1 MKIAS
6 TNYGLFVSID
16 GTDYTYQLRQVR
28 TINNNN
34 PEEQPLINRLEK
46 PEKALLTQFLK
57 LAQKCEDVV
66 KKLSEDATR
75 PTWQKWQE
83 WQALN
88 GDFDDLFTYPLE
100 NLAQKINNISFV
112 FANLSK
118 HGYCI

>member
-1 MKIAS
+1 MKITP
-6 TNYGLFVSID
+6 TNYGLFVAID

-46 PEKALLTQFLK
+46 QEKPLLKQFLT
-57 LAQKCEDVV
+57 LAHQ
-66 KKLSEDATR
+66 
-75 PTWQKWQE
+75 
-83 WQALN
+83 
-88 GDFDDLFTYPLE
+88 
-100 NLAQKINNISFV
+100 INSISFV

>member
-46 PEKALLTQFLK
+46 QEKAFLTQFLK

-66 KKLSEDATR
+66 KKLSEDTTR

-88 GDFDDLFTYPLE
+88 GDFDDLFIYPLE
-100 NLAQKINNISFV
+100 NIAQKINNISFV

-118 HGYCI
+118 SGYCI

>member
-1 MKIAS
+1 MKITP
-6 TNYGLFVSID
+6 TNYGLFVAIN

-46 PEKALLTQFLK
+46 QEKPLLKQFLT
-57 LAQKCEDVV
+57 LAHQCENVV
-66 KKLSEDATR
+66 KVLDEDTTR
-75 PTWQKWQE
+75 PTWQKWKE
-83 WQALN
+83 WQAAN

-100 NLAQKINNISFV
+100 ELAQKINNISFV

>member
-1 MKIAS
+1 MKITP
-6 TNYGLFVSID
+6 TNYGLFVAID

-46 PEKALLTQFLK
+46 QEKPLLKQFLK
-57 LAQKCEDVV
+57 LAHQCENVV
-66 KKLSEDATR
+66 KVLDEDTTR
-75 PTWQKWQE
+75 PTWQKWKE
-83 WQALN
+83 WQAAN
-88 GDFDDLFTYPLE
+88 GNFDVLFTDPLE
-100 NLAQKINNISFV
+100 ELAQKINNISLV